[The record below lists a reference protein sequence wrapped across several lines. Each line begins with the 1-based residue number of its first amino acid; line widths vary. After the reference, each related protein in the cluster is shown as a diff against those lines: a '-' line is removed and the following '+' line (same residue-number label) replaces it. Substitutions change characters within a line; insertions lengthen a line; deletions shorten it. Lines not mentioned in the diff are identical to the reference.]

1 MAKKKRDQNNPQY
14 TRSQTTAESFDLKTD
29 AVDKLV
35 TADEDN
41 VPEVGAAEIKQ
52 YTSNGLDKIPSWI
65 KALFLKFWFDGA
77 MCFFF
82 LWGLGNVLK
91 GWDIVIVLALAT
103 GVVTDLL
110 LNNIFRF
117 IATTPKENDKWMM
130 FPQKK
135 FWTLFANIAYSAVI
149 VALVVASYKGINI
162 LINGPE
168 SDKITVAVEP
178 FLYGLLYLVYDLI
191 FIGFKNLFGKIIKD
205 AKAKSNKQSTQQ
217 VDDTDNAK

>member
-1 MAKKKRDQNNPQY
+1 MAKKKKIDNNPQY
-14 TRSQTTAESFDLKTD
+14 TRTPTTAENFDLKTE

-52 YTSNGLDKIPSWI
+52 YTSNGLDRIPAWI

-82 LWGLGNVLK
+82 LWGLGNVLR
-91 GWDIVIVLALAT
+91 GWDIIIVLALAT
-103 GVVTDLL
+103 GIITDLL

-117 IATTPKENDKWMM
+117 LASTPHENDKWMM
-130 FPQKK
+130 FPPKK

-149 VALVVASYKGINI
+149 VALVIVTYKGINI
-162 LINGPE
+162 AINGPE
-168 SDKITVAVEP
+168 SDAVTVAVEP
-178 FLYGLLYLVYDLI
+178 FLYGLLYLVYDLV
-191 FIGFKNLFGKIIKD
+191 FIGFKNLMVKVIKD
-205 AKAKSNKQSTQQ
+205 AKLKSSAKQAKQTDEDQQ
-217 VDDTDNAK
+217 

>member
-1 MAKKKRDQNNPQY
+1 MAKKKHANSNQQP
-14 TRSQTTAESFDLKTD
+14 TSTQTTAEHFDLKTE

-41 VPEVGAAEIKQ
+41 VPEVGAEEIRQ
-52 YTSNGLDKIPSWI
+52 YTSSGLDKIPSWI

-91 GWDIVIVLALAT
+91 GWDIVVILALAT
-103 GVVTDLL
+103 GVITDLL

-117 IATTPKENDKWMM
+117 IETTPNENDKWMM
-130 FPQKK
+130 FPQKG
-135 FWTLFANIAYSAVI
+135 FWTLFANIGYSAVI
-149 VALVVASYKGINI
+149 VTLVVLSYKLINI
-162 LINGPE
+162 AINGPE
-168 SDKITVAVEP
+168 SDTITVAVEP
-178 FLYGLLYLVYDLI
+178 FLYGLLYLVYDLV

-205 AKAKSNKQSTQQ
+205 AKAKSSQKQL
-217 VDDTDNAK
+217 DNTAEQ

>member
-1 MAKKKRDQNNPQY
+1 MAKKKRSDNNPQY
-14 TRSQTTAESFDLKTD
+14 KRTQTTAENFDLKTD
-29 AVDKLV
+29 AVEKLV
-35 TADEDN
+35 TADEDEN
-41 VPEVGAAEIKQ
+41 IPEVGEAEIRQ

-91 GWDIVIVLALAT
+91 GWDIVVVLALAT
-103 GVVTDLL
+103 GVITDLL

-117 IATTPKENDKWMM
+117 MATTPQENDKWMM

-135 FWTLFANIAYSAVI
+135 FWTLFANIGYSVII

-162 LINGPE
+162 AINGPQ
-168 SDKITVAVEP
+168 SDTITVAVEP
-178 FLYGLLYLVYDLI
+178 FLYGLLYLAYDLI
-191 FIGFKNLFGKIIKD
+191 FIGFKNLFVKIIKD
-205 AKAKSNKQSTQQ
+205 AKAKANKQQSEDESNEQ
-217 VDDTDNAK
+217 